1 MSKLIPVL
9 LAAAVSITAYS
20 AVSIV
25 RNNSAENKVVETAT
39 VENMLEGKSIAF
51 IGDSISYG
59 ANWYGGYGKIIGE
72 QNNMIVTNPS
82 IGGATFARNIT
93 WSADSEGLRP
103 SIIDMT
109 DKLTDKYDY
118 IIVEGGVNDFWNHVE
133 LGALTEGFD
142 GGYDELTMTGAI
154 ESTFFRLRENHP
166 ESKTG
171 FVIIH
176 NPFTYNAE
184 GDFAPYYEMLK
195 AVCDKWEVPYID
207 LYAANNAETGVNVK
221 DAEMNKIYF
230 GSESS
235 PEGDGCHPN
244 EEGYRKIYVEPM
256 VPWLKTM

>member
-1 MSKLIPVL
+1 MSKLIPVF
-9 LAAAVSITAYS
+9 LAAAVSITAFS
-20 AVSIV
+20 VVSVV
-25 RNNSAENKVVETAT
+25 RNNPAENEAAEIAVE
-39 VENMLEGKSIAF
+39 ENVLEGKSIAF

-82 IGGATFARNIT
+82 IGGATLARNVT
-93 WSADSEGLRP
+93 WSADSQGLRP
-103 SIIDMT
+103 CIIDMT
-109 DKLTDKYDY
+109 DKLTEKYDY
-118 IIVEGGVNDFWNHVE
+118 IIVEGGINDFWNRVK
-133 LGALTEGFD
+133 LGVLSDGFE
-142 GGYDELTMTGAI
+142 GGYDELTMTGAL
-154 ESTFFRLRENHP
+154 EGVFFRLRGDHP

-207 LYAANNAETGVNVK
+207 VYAANNPWTGVNVK

-230 GSESS
+230 GSEDS

-256 VPWLKTM
+256 VPWLKAM